1 MGNNHKY
8 DPPEKFCLWC
18 EKSLALKK
26 MQKQVKFCGE
36 RCRRNYRKNTGY
48 FRDRYLNKKKPHLK
62 KCTICNK
69 SILNVGKRKT
79 ASKFCS
85 DTCMYIGTKMRVRN
99 QEYIHFKVKIKD
111 YPEVIRT
118 IDALKRVGLFIES

>member
-1 MGNNHKY
+1 MGNNHKH

-36 RCRRNYRKNTGY
+36 RGRRNYRKNTGY

-62 KCTICNK
+62 KCTCLLYT
-69 SILNVGKRKT
+69 SPSPR
-79 ASKFCS
+79 
-85 DTCMYIGTKMRVRN
+85 
-99 QEYIHFKVKIKD
+99 
-111 YPEVIRT
+111 
-118 IDALKRVGLFIES
+118 DATLSRMPSSA